1 MSQKQKKRSSDYEEG
16 VKASNKRRERREEEE
31 DESMLIDEETGLVF
45 EDPYGDEY
53 EEEIIEEN
61 NGGDEDEEEGDESNV
76 EASNNAPVP
85 PKQVWRPGIDKIPEG
100 EELDYDPSA
109 YIMYHSLRTEWPC
122 LSFDVVRDSLGE
134 NRQRVSLSILFT
146 YSFNILL

>member
-1 MSQKQKKRSSDYEEG
+1 MRVISELLFLKYLTELLNLLNLFCDQMMQEL
-16 VKASNKRRERREEEE
+16 V
-31 DESMLIDEETGLVF
+31 DEETGLVF

-134 NRQRVSLSILFT
+134 NRQRVSLLSSVFFVSLTRILF
-146 YSFNILL
+146 